1 MKNLEHLFMP
11 YELALKL
18 KEKHFNEPCLA
29 WHDSDATDND
39 EIEWETTCNSDL
51 SYIKNCT
58 LPLYQQAVDWFRE
71 KYGVE
76 IWVEYSG
83 KTGKSRKRKY
93 YSLVN
98 YVQGTIK
105 EGFFYNH
112 KGALNKA
119 IEEALKLI

>member
-1 MKNLEHLFMP
+1 MKNLENLFVP

-18 KEKHFNEPCLA
+18 KENRFKEDCLA
-29 WHDSDATDND
+29 AYSFTSKQIIGIGHYTDNGQ
-39 EIEWETTCNSDL
+39 L
-51 SYIKNCT
+51 
-58 LPLYQQAVDWFRE
+58 LAPLYQQAFDWFRE
-71 KYGVE
+71 KYGIE

-112 KGALNKA
+112 KEALNKA